1 MEKVF
6 LKVLNMSITAGWM
19 VLAALLLRP
28 LLKKAPKAIR
38 CALWGLVGLR
48 LVLPF
53 SIESPLSLIPSAE
66 TIPDGFLLS
75 REPAVST
82 GVSAINAVVNPV
94 IMESMAPKDFGS
106 VNPAQVYA
114 FVGGWLW
121 VIGMAAM
128 VIYACVSYFRVHR
141 KVREAAPMEGNV
153 WLCDHIDSPFIL
165 GVFRPKIYLPSS
177 MAEEDMAY
185 VIAHEKAHLR
195 RRDHL
200 WKPLGFLLL
209 TVHWFNP
216 LLWAAY
222 ILLCRDIE
230 FACDEKVLAEMGTEA
245 KKPYSEALINC
256 SAPRRSIAACP
267 LAFGEVG
274 VKSRIKSVLH
284 YRKPAFW
291 IVLAAVVLVAA
302 AGVCLLTDPAEKQEP
317 QGTEPGSPAGLF
329 ADVRTIGYQYYT
341 DEDFYEY
348 EVFPSALREDL
359 EAVRL
364 GEEPVE
370 GTWQAG
376 TDYEWTL
383 RLNGMTQICVGKD
396 HHAIYVRQEDGT
408 GMIYEVLNPEALETF
423 SGDFSVFHIRT
434 LYGAQFYDTDGDGVD
449 EVVGLSFGPTSGV
462 FSIMVTVWEI
472 NEGEPI
478 SMDWVSVI
486 YGGPTFLR
494 NRDGMLWVEIEAESD
509 VYPSHS
515 YELHFENGQP
525 YLSSEDQMITMSPY

>member
-6 LKVLNMSITAGWM
+6 LRVLNMSITAGWM
-19 VLAALLLRP
+19 VLAVLLLRP

-128 VIYACVSYFRVHR
+128 AIYACVSYFRVHR

-153 WLCDHIDSPFIL
+153 WLCDHIGSPFIL

-195 RRDHL
+195 RKDHL
-200 WKPLGFLLL
+200 WKPLGFALL

-222 ILLCRDIE
+222 LLLCRDIE

-274 VKSRIKSVLH
+274 VKGRIKSVLH

-291 IVLAAVVLVAA
+291 IVLAAVALVAA
-302 AGVCLLTDPAEKQEP
+302 AGVCFLTDPTEKPEKM
-317 QGTEPGSPAGLF
+317 F
-329 ADVRTIGYQYYT
+329 ANVNSIGMMDDTGEVY
-341 DEDFYEY
+341 FEY
-348 EVFPSALREDL
+348 EAFPSVLRKEL

-370 GTWQAG
+370 GSWQAG

-383 RLNGMTQICVGKD
+383 RLNEMTQICVGKD
-396 HHAIYVRQEDGT
+396 HHEIYVRQEDGT
-408 GMIYEVLNPEALETF
+408 GLIYEVLNPEALETF
-423 SGDFSVFHIRT
+423 VED
-434 LYGAQFYDTDGDGVD
+434 LYSFAAGAIYGSQWYDVDGDGVD
-449 EVVGLSFGPTSGV
+449 EIVGLGDGFTSGL
-462 FSIMVTVWEI
+462 STVTISVWEP
-472 NEGEPI
+472 EDLEPVYQTRSAI
-478 SMDWVSVI
+478 AHGYYALVKNGDDLQIQWTAQDDPENVK
-486 YGGPTFLR
+486 YYTFIFQ
-494 NRDGMLWVEIEAESD
+494 DGVPYMRWNAVK
-509 VYPSHS
+509 
-515 YELHFENGQP
+515 NGD
-525 YLSSEDQMITMSPY
+525 YLQIQWTSQDDPEK